1 MRRPRL
7 ILLTVCVGALL
18 AWWAWPSAN
27 PAGAGVAVAAGTFA
41 PSLRGTAVDGAV
53 RAVDG
58 SLRVD
63 QELRRQFDY
72 YLATLGER
80 QLPAIRAELRRHLAQ
95 TLGVKALAQ
104 ALNLFDRYVA
114 YRQSLAGMT
123 VAAGADL
130 PQRLASVRAAKLR
143 YFSAAEVEGLFG
155 DEDRYDGFTAGRLA
169 ILADPALSAEEK
181 RRRIAELERQLP
193 PELRAAREEPVKH
206 LELAQ
211 AEEALRRRGGGE
223 QELYQLRAAMV
234 GQAAA
239 DRLSDLD
246 REQAAWRQRVDDFK
260 RDSAAIA
267 ANAQLNAAQRQ
278 QALAQLQASR
288 FTSQE
293 ALRLPAYAPVN

>member
-1 MRRPRL
+1 M
-7 ILLTVCVGALL
+7 LLTVCVGALL
-18 AWWAWPSAN
+18 AWWAWPSAR
-27 PAGAGVAVAAGTFA
+27 PAGAGAAVAAAGSFA

-53 RAVDG
+53 RAAGDG

-63 QELRRQFDY
+63 QELRRLFDY

-80 QLPAIRAELRRHLAQ
+80 LLPAIRAELRRHLAA
-95 TLGVKALAQ
+95 TLGPKALGQ
-104 ALNLFDRYVA
+104 ALSLFDRYVA

-123 VAAGADL
+123 VAAGTGL
-130 PQRLASVRAAKLR
+130 PQRLASVRAAKLQ

-169 ILADPALSAEEK
+169 ILADPSLSADEK
-181 RRRIAELERQLP
+181 RRRVAELERQLP

-246 REQAAWRQRVDDFK
+246 REEAAWRQRVDDFK
-260 RDSAAIA
+260 RDGAAIA
-267 ANAQLNAAQRQ
+267 ANAQLNAAQKR
-278 QALAQLQASR
+278 QALAQLQAGR
-288 FTSQE
+288 FTPQE
-293 ALRLPAYAPVN
+293 ALRLPAYAPAN